1 MVTSISNN
9 PATSNPALAS
19 NNAASRTAAQDEA
32 GKPPRVSAE
41 QQRTQHNAQIMQ
53 ASMDVAISSGNDG
66 LALLYRTAIEGINE
80 YLAPTMGPNA
90 IQNAMSQDNSPEAT
104 AERILSQSTAFFE
117 GYASQHPDKD
127 PEQLVRDF
135 VDTIRGGFEQGF
147 NEAAEILTG
156 LGVMGEGSHVA
167 EEIGKTYA
175 LVQQGYDDFL
185 QNKLDALQADPAN
198 TADEAEEAEPQP

>member
-9 PATSNPALAS
+9 PVTSNPALAG
-19 NNAASRTAAQDEA
+19 NNAASRTAAPDEA
-32 GKPPRVSAE
+32 SKSPRVSAE
-41 QQRTQHNAQIMQ
+41 EQRTQHNAQIMQ
-53 ASMDVAISSGNDG
+53 ASMDVAINSGNDG

-117 GYASQHPDKD
+117 GYARQHPDKD

-135 VDTIRGGFEQGF
+135 VDTIRGGFEKGF
-147 NEAAEILTG
+147 NEAADILTG
-156 LGVMGEGSHVA
+156 LGVMGESSHVA

-185 QNKLDALQADPAN
+185 QNKLDALQASNSASEN
-198 TADEAEEAEPQP
+198 EQTAEQPQA